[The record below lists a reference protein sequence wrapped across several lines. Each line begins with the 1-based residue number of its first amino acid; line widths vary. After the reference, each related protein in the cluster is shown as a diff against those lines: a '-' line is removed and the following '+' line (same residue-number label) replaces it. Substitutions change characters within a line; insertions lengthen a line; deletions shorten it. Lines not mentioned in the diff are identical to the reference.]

1 MNNAKVYHGGGTGKK
16 GFSGKSINTED
27 HLVAVTVSDSM
38 PDFLNSKIA
47 VTGQAT
53 KSIINSGTNEKIN
66 IDVPKQLGDHKLLQS
81 ATDTTPAELVNKVQ
95 AGTNLTLAT
104 ANAGGDEKLII
115 NATKQLGDHKLLQS
129 ATDTTPA
136 ELVNKVQAGTNLT
149 LATANA
155 GGDEKLIIN
164 ATTQLGDH
172 KVLQSG
178 TDTTPNYLG
187 SKLAAG
193 SNVTLTILDPGANE
207 QISIAA
213 TSATAQK
220 ESHCLQ
226 YGTGLSLAVGSFVPP
241 STDGS
246 SWANGNIG
254 HYVVAASSIKEISIM
269 LPRFVSY
276 SGTDSITFQIRRI
289 AAATARS
296 SSALTASSGVAL
308 GTVNILCPNT
318 SGSFWYNNFGGANV
332 NYSLNAG
339 DLVFIIIST
348 LTANAITGA
357 VVNLSILD
365 N

>member
-115 NATKQLGDHKLLQS
+115 NAT
-129 ATDTTPA
+129 
-136 ELVNKVQAGTNLT
+136 
-149 LATANA
+149 
-155 GGDEKLIIN
+155 
-164 ATTQLGDH
+164 TQLGDH

-193 SNVTLTILDPGANE
+193 SNVTLTILNPGANE